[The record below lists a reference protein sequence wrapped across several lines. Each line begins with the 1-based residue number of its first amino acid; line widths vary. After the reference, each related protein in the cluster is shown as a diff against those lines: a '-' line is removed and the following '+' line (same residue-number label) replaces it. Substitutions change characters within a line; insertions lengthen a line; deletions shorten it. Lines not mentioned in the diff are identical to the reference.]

1 MFSLFLQPFKDFQ
14 YNSLNLNY
22 QIVIFHLGISL
33 SGPSYQPSMLDVRD
47 IDEGPNRGGGWRCFY
62 KIKDR
67 EMCIGNLISIAPH
80 FMCKV
85 KH

>member
-1 MFSLFLQPFKDFQ
+1 
-14 YNSLNLNY
+14 
-22 QIVIFHLGISL
+22 
-33 SGPSYQPSMLDVRD
+33 MLDVRD